1 MVAWQQAG
9 IAARQERAGHQAQHA
24 HERGLGARLV
34 AGKQRYHH
42 ARRCPEDR
50 AHVDIAIA
58 MLEQGRAV
66 AQRIEE
72 IALDV
77 HVDIAVERRVID
89 EQRGHALSLVS
100 RLEQAI
106 AKVHAFARSMDA
118 ADAER
123 GVKARGGKGL
133 ALHHQPRFPQVV
145 EHVVEI
151 IDHVLRD
158 RCGRL
163 HIAFGADVAG
173 DEIQPAFLHHP
184 GGAPEL
190 VGLDR
195 IDIVVIERD
204 QAVARV
210 VGADVAGVGRAAKVG
225 DHRGHA
231 IKAREQR
238 RIEALPDQHDFEID
252 FLLGLQLADDFGK
265 ALLAARAFDGADH
278 DRDRDPV
285 AGCCLHR
292 RKNFSGHANPRLTE
306 SISIRDVR
314 SRGSRQ

>member
-210 VGADVAGVGRAAKVG
+210 VGADVAGVGRAARSVITVVTPSK
-225 DHRGHA
+225 RGNSA
-231 IKAREQR
+231 GSKPCQTSTISRSTFSWACNLRMTSARRSSRPERSMVQITIEIATLSPVVACTGA
-238 RIEALPDQHDFEID
+238 RISVVMPI
-252 FLLGLQLADDFGK
+252 
-265 ALLAARAFDGADH
+265 
-278 DRDRDPV
+278 PV
-285 AGCCLHR
+285 
-292 RKNFSGHANPRLTE
+292 
-306 SISIRDVR
+306 
-314 SRGSRQ
+314 